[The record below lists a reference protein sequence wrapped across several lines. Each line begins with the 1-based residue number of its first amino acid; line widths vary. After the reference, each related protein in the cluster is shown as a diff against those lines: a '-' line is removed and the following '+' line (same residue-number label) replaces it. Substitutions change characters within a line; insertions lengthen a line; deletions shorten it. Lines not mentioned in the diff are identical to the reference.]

1 MSSVCLTAACCH
13 TQVESF
19 FAVLQPIIGAACTDT
34 PSCTNDKASEQGD
47 AQLKAA
53 ERAQPADSQ
62 QQQQQQQHRLHIV
75 DFGCGTGNLL
85 LPLAA
90 LFPSCIFT
98 GVDMKPAAL
107 QLLQQRAAAAGLSN
121 VAVFEGM
128 IEQYCQPFD
137 VALGLHA
144 CGNATDHVLQMA
156 VHCGAAFV
164 VSPCCVGES
173 DGLGSG
179 ACSRLDVAVVT
190 AATRQQSSRAQQAS
204 NSDVRQQQT
213 TGMYAVVHPLLV
225 MCGCAECRSDIL
237 WHDQIARTIHR
248 LCTAILGA

>member
-1 MSSVCLTAACCH
+1 MLQPYACFRVELKWQLCLCV
-13 TQVESF
+13 QVESF
-19 FAVLQPIIGAACTDT
+19 FAVLQPMITSASTCTPTLSSYST
-34 PSCTNDKASEQGD
+34 PRQGD
-47 AQLKAA
+47 AQLEPAKPAA
-53 ERAQPADSQ
+53 L
-62 QQQQQQQHRLHIV
+62 QQQQQHRLHIV

-90 LFPSCIFT
+90 LFPCCNFT

-128 IEQYCQPFD
+128 IEQYAQRFD

-164 VSPCCVGES
+164 VSPCCVGEWRWLAGCLTDS
-173 DGLGSG
+173 
-179 ACSRLDVAVVT
+179 CVAALRVT
-190 AATRQQSSRAQQAS
+190 
-204 NSDVRQQQT
+204 
-213 TGMYAVVHPLLV
+213 
-225 MCGCAECRSDIL
+225 
-237 WHDQIARTIHR
+237 
-248 LCTAILGA
+248 